1 MELFSI
7 VEVPIDPWAL
17 RDHTLCTTSGGFVS
31 FEGWVRNHHAGKRV
45 ASLEYTAY
53 RELAEKEGAKIMQE
67 AVEQFELT
75 HAICQHRIGHLAI
88 GELAVCVA
96 VSSAHRDA
104 AFSACR
110 FIIDEV
116 KKRVP
121 IWKKEF
127 YLDGEHDWPSCQG
140 CGGH

>member
-1 MELFSI
+1 MAPFSI
-7 VEVPIDPWAL
+7 VESPIDPWVL
-17 RDHTLCTTSGGFVS
+17 REQTLCSTSGGFVS
-31 FEGWVRNHHAGKRV
+31 FEGWVRDHHAGRPV

-53 RELAEKEGAKIMQE
+53 RELAEKEGHKIMAE
-67 AVEQFELT
+67 AKERFQLT
-75 HAICQHRIGHLAI
+75 HAICQHRIGHLHI
-88 GELAVCVA
+88 GELAVAIA

-104 AFSACR
+104 AFEACR

-116 KKRVP
+116 KSRVP

-140 CGGH
+140 CQNH